1 MIYLTFLR
9 HSKLTRCVICGDG
22 HNKCFV
28 VMVTI
33 NDSELALPSCESLDA
48 QRLVFDRKSE
58 RKVAYLLDALQIL
71 NRVGALQIF
80 NESFCGNI

>member
-1 MIYLTFLR
+1 
-9 HSKLTRCVICGDG
+9 
-22 HNKCFV
+22 
-28 VMVTI
+28 MVTI